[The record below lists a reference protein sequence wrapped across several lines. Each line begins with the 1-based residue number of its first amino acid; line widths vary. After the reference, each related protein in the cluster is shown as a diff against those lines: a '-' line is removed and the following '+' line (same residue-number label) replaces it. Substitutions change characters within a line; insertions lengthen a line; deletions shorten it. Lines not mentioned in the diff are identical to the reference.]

1 MSVWKS
7 VKNNTMSKNVN
18 LETLEKGLANMGVSL
33 DYNVHT
39 IRNSYGSDSC
49 TAAFVMNGK
58 TLSLGIKQDAN
69 GGVSL
74 VGDTWGTGLGGDG
87 KQEALMNRI
96 AQQYNTEMYKETL
109 NEKGWVV
116 DSVTTNSKGEVVIEA
131 FQY

>member
-1 MSVWKS
+1 M
-7 VKNNTMSKNVN
+7 
-18 LETLEKGLANMGVSL
+18 
-33 DYNVHT
+33 
-39 IRNSYGSDSC
+39 
-49 TAAFVMNGK
+49 
-58 TLSLGIKQDAN
+58 
-69 GGVSL
+69 
-74 VGDTWGTGLGGDG
+74 DTWGTGLGGDG

>member
-7 VKNNTMSKNVN
+7 IKNNNMDQNVKM
-18 LETLEKGLANMGVSL
+18 EMLEKGLANMGVTL
-33 DYNVHT
+33 DYNTKT
-39 IRNSYGSDSC
+39 IQNSYGSETC
-49 TAAFVMNGK
+49 TAAFVMNGRV
-58 TLSLGIKQDAN
+58 LSLGINQDAK

-96 AQQYNTEMYKETL
+96 AQQYSSELYQDILDNKGFTLDKVETTSDG
-109 NEKGWVV
+109 KI
-116 DSVTTNSKGEVVIEA
+116 KIKA